1 MDDTIGDEDGFD
13 LEYLPWMY
21 SVQNIFISPKERP
34 IPSYNTMGKP
44 LSLAVWAWTFGSV
57 LGVFVALIIMQNC
70 WSYASGE
77 PNPQDYIF
85 KGQG

>member
-21 SVQNIFISPKERP
+21 SVQNIFLSPKERP

-44 LSLAVWAWTFGSV
+44 LSLAVWAWTLGSLLTVFGSM
-57 LGVFVALIIMQNC
+57 IIMQKL
-70 WSYASGE
+70 WSLASGE
-77 PNPQDYIF
+77 PDPQDYLF
-85 KGQG
+85 KG

>member
-21 SVQNIFISPKERP
+21 SIQNIFLTPKERP

-44 LSLAVWAWTFGSV
+44 LSLSVWALTLGSLLTVFG
-57 LGVFVALIIMQNC
+57 ALVIMQKC
-70 WSYASGE
+70 WSLASGE
-77 PNPQDYIF
+77 QDPQDYFF
-85 KGQG
+85 KG

>member
-21 SVQNIFISPKERP
+21 SVQNIFLTPKERP

-44 LSLAVWAWTFGSV
+44 LSLAVWALTLGSLLTVFG
-57 LGVFVALIIMQNC
+57 ALVIMQKC
-70 WSYASGE
+70 WSLASGE
-77 PNPQDYIF
+77 QDPQDYLF
-85 KGQG
+85 KG